1 MTNRTPAPSK
11 RVTNPNGLKKHSF
24 LRDTMIYMGN
34 HWMLYVMLL
43 LPIIY
48 YFLFHYRP
56 LPGLVIAFKN
66 YNMFK
71 GIWASP
77 WVGFRFFKQVFQFE
91 TFWISVRNMLV
102 LNVLGLVLGFPL
114 PIILALFLNEIRAK
128 NFKKVIQTI
137 IYLPHFISWVIVGGM
152 MYQIFATSGLINSV
166 VTRLGGSPIPFLS
179 TNGWW
184 IFTYFT
190 VGIWKNLGWNTII
203 YLSAMTGIDQEI
215 YEAARVD
222 GCSRFRMMISI
233 TVPCI
238 METVVIMLILAIGGL
253 ASIGFEQPYVMQNS
267 VVMDVADVVST
278 YVYRVGLQQGKFS
291 IGTAVGLAQSVI
303 NFILVMSANAISK
316 RVSGKGIW

>member
-1 MTNRTPAPSK
+1 MTNRTSIEKRKGVQRPS
-11 RVTNPNGLKKHSF
+11 LKKQSPLH
-24 LRDTMIYMGN
+24 DTLVYMVN
-34 HWMLYVMLL
+34 HWMLYAMLL
-43 LPIIY
+43 LPVVY

-56 LPGLVIAFKN
+56 LPGLAIAFKN
-66 YNMFK
+66 YNMFQ

-77 WVGFRFFKQVFQFE
+77 WVGLKYFKQVFQFE

-114 PIILALFLNEIRAK
+114 PIVLALFLNEIRSK

-152 MYQIFATSGLINSV
+152 MYQIFASSGLINSV
-166 VTRLGGSPIPFLS
+166 ITRLGIGPIPFLS

-184 IFTYFT
+184 IFTYFI

>member
-1 MTNRTPAPSK
+1 MTNRTSIERRNGVKRPS
-11 RVTNPNGLKKHSF
+11 LKKQSPLH
-24 LRDTMIYMGN
+24 DTLIYVMN
-34 HWMLYVMLL
+34 HWMLYAMLL
-43 LPIIY
+43 LPVVY

-56 LPGLVIAFKN
+56 LPGLAIAFKN

-77 WVGFRFFKQVFQFE
+77 WVGLKYFKQVFQFE

-114 PIILALFLNEIRAK
+114 PIVLALFLNEIRSK

-152 MYQIFATSGLINSV
+152 MYQIFASSGLINSV
-166 VTRLGGSPIPFLS
+166 ITRLGIGPVPFLS

-184 IFTYFT
+184 IFTYFI

>member
-1 MTNRTPAPSK
+1 MTNRTSIERRNGVKRPS
-11 RVTNPNGLKKHSF
+11 LKKQSPLH
-24 LRDTMIYMGN
+24 DTLIYMMN
-34 HWMLYVMLL
+34 HWMLYAMLL
-43 LPIIY
+43 LPVVY

-56 LPGLVIAFKN
+56 LPGLAIAFKN

-77 WVGFRFFKQVFQFE
+77 WVGLKYFKQVFQFE

-114 PIILALFLNEIRAK
+114 PIVLALFLNEIRSK

-152 MYQIFATSGLINSV
+152 MYQIFASYGLINSV
-166 VTRLGGSPIPFLS
+166 ITRLGIGPVPFLS

-184 IFTYFT
+184 IFTYFI